1 MGEVAAGRVVKHL
14 LFVVFALVPFS
25 STKAVVIS
33 DKFARPTV
41 LNPAT
46 RRRIDVGGPTYRRL
60 MNEGAWVHCDD
71 TLRRLDLEALKIDQ
85 RGSSA
90 PKCDLPI
97 PHNESQHLQWH
108 LISPGVV
115 DGSAGLP
122 PDVNSNLLFVNKP
135 SGMHCVPPRDL
146 SDSLSSQLSALFP
159 GAKPCHRLDRD
170 TSGIVVFGLDANSHR
185 DISKQFEARTVL
197 KQYAAL
203 VSGHPRQDEGNI
215 CLPIGKTKTEQG
227 FNQWS
232 LGGENVREA
241 ITVWRVE
248 ERFMVDG
255 AKFSRLLLEPKTGR
269 GHQLRLHL
277 KAIGHPILG
286 DTIHGQAGNACC
298 SPRLCLHALKLQLD
312 WDGRRLEVVSVS
324 PF

>member
-14 LFVVFALVPFS
+14 PFVVFALVPFS
-25 STKAVVIS
+25 STTAVVIS

-41 LNPAT
+41 LNPVT
-46 RRRIDVGGPTYRRL
+46 RRRIDVGGPTYRKL

-85 RGSSA
+85 QELST

-97 PHNESQHLQWH
+97 QHTESRHLQWH
-108 LISPGVV
+108 LITPGVV
-115 DGSAGLP
+115 HDNAGLP
-122 PDVNSNLLFVNKP
+122 PDVYGNLLFVNKP

-146 SDSLSSQLSALFP
+146 SESLSSQLSALFP

-170 TSGIVVFGLDANSHR
+170 TSGIVVFGRNADSHR

-203 VSGHPRQDEGNI
+203 VSGHPGQDEGTI
-215 CLPIGKTKTEQG
+215 CLPIGKTKAEQG

-232 LGGENVREA
+232 LGGENAREA

-248 ERFMVDG
+248 ERFVVEG

-286 DTIHGQAGNACC
+286 DAIHGQAGNACC
-298 SPRLCLHALKLQLD
+298 SPRLCLHALKLQVD
-312 WDGRRLEVVSVS
+312 WDGRRLEAVSVS